1 MFRIGHL
8 ALLLAAGS
16 NALLAQGHPAE
27 QVLAMEDHHQVME
40 DGPRTWP
47 PVGPKGRAITDNARL
62 RTEAMR
68 QWWGEW
74 TPEFRTFLQNAA
86 ASERGRHLNLMPK
99 MAEEGIIQAAAPA
112 VGNWINIGP
121 TKADVIKNGGTSL
134 AKTDSGRP
142 RTILVDPTNNQVLY
156 LCTAGGGVWKTVN
169 GGSSWTPITDS
180 LGTLSCG
187 YLAMDPVDSQT
198 LYLGLGDPFDGTGL
212 GIVKSTDGGVTWSA
226 PQTLGTSRTIQSV
239 VVSSNNRNIVMVAT
253 NTGLFRSTD
262 AGQTYTQVASINAA
276 WKCWDLAWAGG
287 SNYVLTAET
296 DLANADGNT
305 AGKIYRS
312 TDEGATW
319 TATTGVNSLAT
330 RISVASAPSNRSTLF
345 AMAGKTNATAPAS
358 DLQGVY
364 KSTDGGAT
372 WTLVTSPAA
381 NFLGGQSFYNHMIVI
396 DRTNPSVV
404 YLGGQLAMIKSTNGG
419 STWTTMT
426 DWLAQNGKPYV
437 HADFHCGAQDS
448 NGNLF
453 VGTDGGIFKSA
464 DGGVTFSDTPNIG
477 ITTHMIYSVGSS
489 PAAPDAVIGG
499 FQDNGTRVR
508 SGATTTFNQYI
519 GGDGFGSL
527 MHPVNGSTMLGSL
540 YYTRI
545 QKSTN
550 GGTTFTSAVTG
561 ITESNNTS
569 SAPFITRLADGPAD
583 ATGNT
588 VYTYVNAKVYKST
601 NYAGS
606 WTAMGTSGLPTTSF
620 YIRNVAAAKSNGQVV
635 GIVANGGKVYLTS
648 NGGSSWTTAAALP
661 NNGSYTSSIA
671 FDPTDYNTVYTSSVA
686 PDATKSHLWKSS
698 NLGGSWTAIDGG
710 GFPAGVPVGIVKV
723 DPSDRNIV
731 YAGTHLGLYRSS
743 DGGATWARWGNGL
756 PLVNI
761 MDLYISPDGSIV
773 RVATYGRGFW
783 ELRGTTTITA
793 PSITTQPAN
802 QTVTVGQT
810 GTFSVVAS
818 GTAPLAY
825 QWYRGTTQISGA
837 TAASYTTAA
846 TTTADNNATFYV
858 SVSNSAGNVNSASA
872 SLTVSNVVDT
882 TAPTVSATESGTSGT
897 ITLSATATDTVGVTR
912 VEFYV
917 DGALKGTDTT
927 SPYTMALDS
936 TTLADGAHTLVAK
949 AYDAAGNMGTSTAVN
964 FTVNNTITTETE
976 RIVNGGFEVGTTPW
990 TGTTAVIGTW
1000 STQPAFEGTRNAWM
1014 GGKGKKTTQALYQSV
1029 TIPST
1034 VITATVSFQLHI
1046 DTKETTTAT
1055 AYDKLAVQILSSTGT
1070 VLKTLATYSNLN
1082 KATGYALRTFDVS
1095 AYKGQTIRLNFKM
1108 TEDSSL
1114 QSSFTLDKVSLITK

>member
-1 MFRIGHL
+1 MFCIGRL

-16 NALLAQGHPAE
+16 HALLAQDHPIEMMRAP
-27 QVLAMEDHHQVME
+27 EDTRLILE

-47 PVGPKGRAITDNARL
+47 PVGPKGTAITDNARL
-62 RTEAMR
+62 RAEAMR

-74 TPEFRTFLQNAA
+74 TPEFRAFLQNTA

-99 MAEEGIIQAAAPA
+99 GAGDAIRQAAAPA
-112 VGNWINIGP
+112 VGTWINIGP
-121 TKADVIKNGGTSL
+121 TKADVIKNGATSL

-142 RTILVDPTNNQVLY
+142 RTILVDPTNSQVLY
-156 LCTAGGGVWKTVN
+156 LCTAGGGVWKTSN
-169 GGSSWTPITDS
+169 GGTSWTPITDT

-187 YLAMDPVDSQT
+187 FLAMDSVDSQT

-212 GIVKSTDGGVTWSA
+212 GIVKSTDGGATWGA
-226 PQTLGTSRTIQSV
+226 PQSLGASRTIQSV
-239 VVSSNNRNIVMVAT
+239 LVSPNNRNLVLVAT
-253 NTGLFRSTD
+253 NTGLYRSAD

-296 DLANADGNT
+296 DLANANGNT
-305 AGKIYRS
+305 AGKVYRS

-319 TATTGVNSLAT
+319 TAATGIDALAT

-345 AMAGKTNATAPAS
+345 AMAGKTNATTPAS
-358 DLQGVY
+358 DLLGVY
-364 KSTDGGAT
+364 KSIDGGAT
-372 WTLVTSPAA
+372 WSLVTSPAA

-396 DRTNPSVV
+396 DRTNPSIV
-404 YLGGQLAMIKSTNGG
+404 YLGGQLAMAKSTNGG

-426 DWLAQNGKPYV
+426 DWLAQSGKPYV
-437 HADFHCGAQDS
+437 HADFHCGAQDAS
-448 NGNLF
+448 GNLY
-453 VGTDGGIFKSA
+453 VGTDGGLFKST
-464 DGGVTFSDTPNIG
+464 DGGVTFTDSLNVG

-527 MHPVNGSTMLGSL
+527 MHPVSGSTMLGSL

-550 GGTTFTSAVTG
+550 GGTTFTSAVSG

-569 SAPFITRLADGPAD
+569 SAPFITRMADGPAD

-588 VYTYVNAKVYKST
+588 IYTYVNAKVYKST

-606 WTAMGTSGLPTTSF
+606 WTAMGVSGLPTTSF

-635 GIVANGGKVYLTS
+635 GIVANGGKVFLTS

-686 PDATKSHLWKSS
+686 PDGTKSHLWKSS
-698 NLGGSWTAIDGG
+698 NLGGSWTALDGNG
-710 GFPAGVPVGIVKV
+710 LPTGVPVGIVKV

-731 YAGTHLGLYRSS
+731 YAGTHLGLYRSA
-743 DGGATWARWGNGL
+743 DGGSTWARWGNGL

-761 MDLYISPDGSIV
+761 MDIYISPDGSIV

-783 ELRGTTTITA
+783 ELRGSVSTA

-802 QTVTVGQT
+802 QTVTAGQT
-810 GTFSVVAS
+810 ATFNVVAS
-818 GTAPLAY
+818 GAAPLSY
-825 QWYRGTTQISGA
+825 QWYRGTSPISGA

-858 SVSNSAGNVNSASA
+858 SVSNAAGSINSASA
-872 SLTVSNVVDT
+872 TLTVSTIVDT

-897 ITLSATATDTVGVTR
+897 ITLGATATDTVGVTK

-927 SPYTMALDS
+927 SPYSMTLDS
-936 TTLADGAHTLVAK
+936 TTLTDGAHTLVAK
-949 AYDAAGNMGTSTAVN
+949 AYDAAGNVGTSTTVN
-964 FTVNNTITTETE
+964 FTVSNTTIGAE
-976 RIVNGGFEVGTTPW
+976 RILNGGFEVGTTPW

-1014 GGKGKKTTQALYQSV
+1014 GGKGVTTTQALYQTV

-1034 VITATVSFQLHI
+1034 ATTATVSFQLHI

-1055 AYDKLAVQILSSTGT
+1055 AYDKLAVQILNNTGT
-1070 VLKTLATYSNLN
+1070 LLKTLATYSNLN
-1082 KATGYALRTFDVS
+1082 KATGYTLRTFDVS

-1108 TEDSSL
+1108 TEDVTL
-1114 QSSFTLDKVSLITK
+1114 QTSFALDKVSLITQ

>member
-1 MFRIGHL
+1 MFRLGHL

-16 NALLAQGHPAE
+16 TALQGQGHPVE
-27 QVLAMEDHHQVME
+27 QMMVQEDRSQFLE

-62 RTEAMR
+62 RAEAMR

-74 TPEFRTFLQNAA
+74 TPEFRDFLQNAA
-86 ASERGRHLNLMPK
+86 ATERGRHLNLMPK
-99 MAEEGIIQAAAPA
+99 AAGDSIRQVAAPA
-112 VGNWINIGP
+112 VGTWTNIGP

-156 LCTAGGGVWKTVN
+156 LCTAGGGVWKTIN
-169 GGSSWTPITDS
+169 GGTNWTPITDA

-187 YLAMDPVDSQT
+187 YLAMDPVNSQT

-212 GIVKSTDGGVTWSA
+212 GIVKSTDGGATWSS
-226 PQTLGTSRTIQSV
+226 PISLGASRTIQSV
-239 VVSSNNRNIVMVAT
+239 LVSPNNRNIVLVAT

-262 AGQTYTQVASINAA
+262 AGQSYTQVASVNAA

-287 SNYVLTAET
+287 SNYVLTVET
-296 DLANADGNT
+296 DLANADGNSG
-305 AGKIYRS
+305 GKIYRS
-312 TDEGATW
+312 TDEGVTW
-319 TATTGVNSLAT
+319 TATSGIDSLAT

-358 DLQGVY
+358 DLLGVY

-372 WTLVTSPAA
+372 WAAVTSPAA

-396 DRTNPSVV
+396 DRTNPSIV
-404 YLGGQLAMIKSTNGG
+404 YLGGQLAMAKSTNGG

-426 DWLAQNGKPYV
+426 DWLAQNAKPYV
-437 HADFHCGAQDS
+437 HADFHCGVQDAA
-448 NGNLF
+448 GNLY
-453 VGTDGGIFKSA
+453 VGTDGGIFKST
-464 DGGVTFSDTPNIG
+464 DGGVTFTDTLNVG

-489 PAAPDAVIGG
+489 PAAPSAVIGG

-508 SGATTTFNQYI
+508 SGATTTYNQYI

-569 SAPFITRLADGPAD
+569 AAPFITRMADGPAD

-620 YIRNVAAAKSNGQVV
+620 YIRNVAAAKSNSQVV
-635 GIVANGGKVYLTS
+635 GIVANGGRVFLTS

-686 PDATKSHLWKSS
+686 PDGTKSHLWKSS
-698 NLGGSWTAIDGG
+698 NLGGSWTALDGNG
-710 GFPAGVPVGIVKV
+710 LPAGVPVGIVKV

-731 YAGTHLGLYRSS
+731 YAGTHLGLYRSA
-743 DGGATWARWGNGL
+743 DGGSTWARWGEGL

-783 ELRGTTTITA
+783 ELKGTTTVTA
-793 PSITTQPAN
+793 PSIVTQPAN
-802 QTVTVGQT
+802 QTVNAGQT
-810 GTFSVVAS
+810 ATFSVVAN

-825 QWYRGTTQISGA
+825 QWYRGTAQISGA
-837 TAASYTTAA
+837 TSASYTTAA
-846 TTTADNNATFYV
+846 ATTADNNATFYV
-858 SVSNSAGNVNSASA
+858 AVSNSAGAVNSASA
-872 SLTVSNVVDT
+872 TLTVSTIMDT
-882 TAPTVSATESGTSGT
+882 TAPTVSAAESGTSGT

-927 SPYTMALDS
+927 SPYAMTLDS
-936 TTLADGAHTLVAK
+936 TTLANGTHTLVAK
-949 AYDAAGNMGTSTAVN
+949 AYDAAGNMGTSTTIT
-964 FTVNNTITTETE
+964 FTVNNTTSTETE
-976 RIVNGGFEVGTTPW
+976 RIVNGGFEAGTTPW
-990 TGTTAVIGTW
+990 AGTTAVIGTW
-1000 STQPAFEGTRNAWM
+1000 SAQPAFEGTRNAWM

-1034 VITATVSFQLHI
+1034 VTTATVSFQLHI

-1055 AYDKLAVQILSSTGT
+1055 AYDKLAVEILSSTGT

-1082 KATGYALRTFDVS
+1082 KVTGYALRTFDVS